1 MLVHI
6 QCIHGVHTYL
16 VLYEKGICCC
26 LHNTCKCTYLQC
38 SIHPALTISIALERT
53 QGYAG
58 ASVVC
63 QGKAGCNML
72 DVLSTESGISVA
84 IFTGENV
91 AASWIVE
98 RSTIDIPL
106 LGNAFKSKAVG
117 RFFG

>member
-1 MLVHI
+1 ML
-6 QCIHGVHTYL
+6 L
-16 VLYEKGICCC
+16 
-26 LHNTCKCTYLQC
+26 
-38 SIHPALTISIALERT
+38 PERT

-84 IFTGENV
+84 AFTGEDV

-98 RSTIDIPL
+98 RSTIDITL